1 MFVGGTMMAEIASLY
16 VLITSSHQLPLP
28 AALFFLVVAIDFAIF
43 IHVIF
48 KSLCRPY
55 LASVAFLKHVGKLGK
70 RDKYLVRFLRSCS
83 PLKLSMGDGTFF
95 DRLTSLVIW
104 EVCVGLLVNLLV
116 M

>member
-1 MFVGGTMMAEIASLY
+1 
-16 VLITSSHQLPLP
+16 
-28 AALFFLVVAIDFAIF
+28 
-43 IHVIF
+43 
-48 KSLCRPY
+48 
-55 LASVAFLKHVGKLGK
+55 
-70 RDKYLVRFLRSCS
+70 LVRFLRSCS